1 MTISRITWNKYIT
14 MLRDVNDKAAG
25 EVQAYY
31 LNHYYNIANPTSED
45 TKALIDYCYAIVNK
59 YGEASASLSAEM
71 YDVIAMLEGVSVPA
85 AELAEIA
92 SYGDVA
98 KSVNGTLL
106 VSNNPELISNAV
118 GRWVKM
124 AGADTTLKNAL
135 RDGAQF
141 AWVPSGDT
149 CAFCLT
155 LASRGWQYASKK
167 AIKGGHAEHIH
178 SNCDCQ
184 YCISFN
190 GKTSVTGYD
199 PDAYYEM
206 YRSAEGRTPEEKINS
221 MRRNAYEK
229 DKKTEGSDNSELIN
243 VN

>member
-1 MTISRITWNKYIT
+1 

>member
-1 MTISRITWNKYIT
+1 MTISRETWLKYIT
-14 MLRDVNDKAAG
+14 LLRDVNEKAAMDI
-25 EVQAYY
+25 QTYY
-31 LNHYYNIANPTSED
+31 RNHYYRLANPTQED
-45 TKALIDYCYAIVNK
+45 TKALIDYCYAVVNK
-59 YGEASASLSAEM
+59 YGEASAALSAEM
-71 YDVIAMLEGVSVPA
+71 YDTIAILEGKNLPPA
-85 AELAEIA
+85 EVAEIA

-98 KSVNGTLL
+98 KSVHGTI
-106 VSNNPELISNAV
+106 NAGGNPEMVSSAAA
-118 GRWVKM
+118 RWVKM

-141 AWVPSGDT
+141 AWIPSGDT

-167 AIKGGHAEHIH
+167 AIKGGHAEHVH

-184 YCISFN
+184 YTIRFN
-190 GKTSVTGYD
+190 NRSSVAGYD
-199 PDAYYEM
+199 PDKYYDM
-206 YRSAEGRTPEEKINS
+206 YHDADGRTPKDKINA
-221 MRRNAYEK
+221 MRREAYAE